1 MRIWNPADRARN
13 FVARV
18 HAMGEGVVLL
28 QEELRRLRSEVDAL
42 SIQAAALRDESEQ
55 TKRLVLDTHT
65 ALASTTAVAGRAAQ
79 RATLRRDR
87 ARVIFLVH
95 NRDAWDA
102 IGELIDTLREE
113 PDFEPIV
120 VSIPHQY
127 GGDAAPRGEGR
138 VHRFLS
144 ERGVPHVR
152 LRNDDIASA
161 AELLFALDPDVVFRQ
176 SQWDADVD
184 AAFSPES
191 LTWTRLAIVPYETMN
206 PTHNVPWDY
215 PPVNSAV
222 DQHLHRAA
230 WLVFCTN
237 NEALE
242 IARADS
248 LTGARQFRVVGHPKA
263 DALRRTTARWP
274 GHDDTPARPRRVLW
288 SAHHSI
294 LDGWN
299 DFGMLPRVKDDML
312 RWAREE
318 PLSEFVFTHH
328 PNLRGSIRRPDSP
341 LTDAEFQDW
350 LSEWQ
355 LLPNTYYERAPYA
368 PLLAATD
375 LLVTDGPSMITES
388 QVLTIPTVFLERE
401 NHVEF
406 NSLGDAIVAGVHR
419 VPDVARARAVA
430 ATIVDEDPLAD
441 VQRSNVARLFG
452 PPGAARRIVEA
463 MRAEVRAEHPPRR

>member
-1 MRIWNPADRARN
+1 MKIWNPAGRARN
-13 FVARV
+13 FVARM
-18 HAMGEGVVLL
+18 HAMSERVVSL
-28 QEELRRLRSEVDAL
+28 QEDLGGLRSEVDAL
-42 SIQAAALRDESEQ
+42 AAQVAGLRDESEQ
-55 TKRLVLDTHT
+55 TQRLVLDTRT
-65 ALASTTAVAGRAAQ
+65 ALEHTTAVAGRAAQ

-87 ARVIFLVH
+87 TRVVFLIH

-102 IGELIDTLREE
+102 IGELIDILRDE

-144 ERGVPHVR
+144 DRTVPHVR
-152 LRNDDIASA
+152 VRNDDIASA
-161 AELLFALDPDVVFRQ
+161 AELLLALDPDVVFRQ

-184 AAFSPES
+184 AAFSPAS
-191 LTWTRLAIVPYETMN
+191 LAWTRLAIVPYETMN

-222 DQHLHRAA
+222 DQHFHRAA
-230 WLVFCTN
+230 WLVFCAN
-237 NEALE
+237 DEALQ

-263 DALRRTTARWP
+263 DALRRTMPRWP
-274 GHDDTPARPRRVLW
+274 GHDDTTTRPRRVLW

-294 LDGWN
+294 LNGWN

-318 PLSEFVFTHH
+318 PRTEFVFTHH
-328 PNLRGSIRRPDSP
+328 PYLRGSIRRSDSP
-341 LTDAEFQDW
+341 LTDLEFKEW
-350 LSEWQ
+350 LAEWQ
-355 LLPNTYYERAPYA
+355 LLPNTYYERGPYA

-401 NHVEF
+401 DHVEF
-406 NSLGDAIVAGVHR
+406 NSLGDVIVAGVHR
-419 VPDVARARAVA
+419 VPDVARARAIASAMA
-430 ATIVDEDPLAD
+430 AGDPLAH
-441 VQRSNVARLFG
+441 VQRANVAHLFG
-452 PPGAARRIVEA
+452 APGAARRIVEV
-463 MRAEVRAEHPPRR
+463 MRAEIRTEHPPRR

>member
-1 MRIWNPADRARN
+1 MRIWNPAERARN

-18 HAMGEGVVLL
+18 RAMSEGVESL
-28 QEELRRLRSEVDAL
+28 QEELGRLRTEVNAL
-42 SIQAAALRDESEQ
+42 GAQAGALHGDSEQ
-55 TKRLVLDTHT
+55 THRLLVETRT
-65 ALASTTAVAGRAAQ
+65 ALEHTTAMAGRAAQ
-79 RATLRRDR
+79 RASLRRDR

-102 IGELIDTLREE
+102 IGELIDILRAES
-113 PDFEPIV
+113 DFEPIV

-144 ERGVPHVR
+144 DRSVPHLR
-152 LRNDDIASA
+152 LRNDDLASA
-161 AELLFALDPDVVFRQ
+161 TELLFALDPDVVFRQ

-184 AAFSPES
+184 AAFSPAS
-191 LTWTRLAIVPYETMN
+191 LAWTRLAIVPYETMN
-206 PTHNVPWDY
+206 PTHNVPWDD

-230 WLVFCTN
+230 WLVFCAN
-237 NEALE
+237 EEALD

-263 DALRRTTARWP
+263 DALRRTPARWP
-274 GHDDTPARPRRVLW
+274 GHEDAPGRPRRVLW

-318 PLSEFVFTHH
+318 PRTEFVFTHH
-328 PNLRGSIRRPDSP
+328 PYLGGSIRRSDSP
-341 LTDAEFQDW
+341 LTDSEFKNW
-350 LSEWQ
+350 LAEWQ
-355 LLPNTYYERAPYA
+355 RLSNTFYDRGPYA
-368 PLLAATD
+368 SLLAATD

-401 NHVEF
+401 DHVEF
-406 NSLGDAIVAGVHR
+406 NSLGDVIVTGVHR

-430 ATIVDEDPLAD
+430 SAIADGDPLAD
-441 VQRSNVARLFG
+441 VQRTNVGRLFG
-452 PPGAARRIVEA
+452 APGAARRIVEV
-463 MRAEVRAEHPPRR
+463 MRAEIRAERPPRP